1 VKTELA
7 NVTAQPAAKDPA
19 KTAAKQ
25 LEAFFLRQLLKEAR
39 PQGAGMLD
47 GGFAGD
53 TFKDM
58 LDEALADKM
67 SAAGGM
73 GMANMFA
80 KQLGPTN
87 EVSFRPDQVAPASL
101 PGPSIDGMQLAMP
114 VPGHVGSGYG
124 PRVGHN
130 GLTHQHPGVDLTA
143 RMGDPIAAA
152 APGTVT
158 HAGPAGT
165 YGNLVIVKHENGY
178 QTRYAH
184 MSSVGVQ
191 VGQQVSSGQALGQV
205 GSTGLSDG
213 PHLHFEV
220 RKGDQA
226 IDPTAFLP
234 LKGSTGRTSR

>member
-1 VKTELA
+1 
-7 NVTAQPAAKDPA
+7 
-19 KTAAKQ
+19 
-25 LEAFFLRQLLKEAR
+25 
-39 PQGAGMLD
+39 MLD

-80 KQLGPTN
+80 KQLGPGSTM
-87 EVSFRPDQVAPASL
+87 EVAPSPSTAASDASFL
-101 PGPSIDGMQLAMP
+101 LDRPAIDGMQLSMP
-114 VPGHVGSGYG
+114 VPGRVGSGYG

-130 GLTHQHPGVDLTA
+130 GLTHMHQGLDLTA
-143 RMGDPIAAA
+143 KMGDPIAAA
-152 APGTVT
+152 GPGTVT

-165 YGNLVIVKHENGY
+165 YGNLVIVRHENGY

-184 MSSVGVQ
+184 MSSVGVE
-191 VGQQVSSGQALGQV
+191 VGQHVTAGQALGKV

-213 PHLHFEV
+213 PHLHFEI

-234 LKGSTGRTSR
+234 LNGSTGRASR

>member
-1 VKTELA
+1 MKTESLA
-7 NVTAQPAAKDPA
+7 NAVAPAAKDPA

-39 PQGAGMLD
+39 PQGASMLD

-67 SAAGGM
+67 SAAGGL
-73 GMANMFA
+73 GMSDMFV
-80 KQLGPTN
+80 KQLGPGSTQ
-87 EVSFRPDQVAPASL
+87 EVAPPTDL
-101 PGPSIDGMQLAMP
+101 GPAIDGLQLSMP
-114 VPGHVGSGYG
+114 VPGRIGSGYG

-130 GLTHQHPGVDLTA
+130 GLTHQHQGLDLTA
-143 RMGDPIAAA
+143 KFGDSIAAA
-152 APGTVT
+152 APGTVE

-165 YGNLVIVKHENGY
+165 YGNLVIVRHDNGY

-184 MSSVGVQ
+184 MSSVGVK
-191 VGQQVSSGQALGQV
+191 VGQHVTAGQQLGNV

-226 IDPTAFLP
+226 IDPTALLP
-234 LKGSTGRTSR
+234 LNGSKARASR